1 MVTVVWPL
9 EKFKKNNRENNIKK
23 NILFLFKKKSINIL

>member
-1 MVTVVWPL
+1 MVTVVCPL
-9 EKFKKNNRENNIKK
+9 DKFEKNNRDNNIKK